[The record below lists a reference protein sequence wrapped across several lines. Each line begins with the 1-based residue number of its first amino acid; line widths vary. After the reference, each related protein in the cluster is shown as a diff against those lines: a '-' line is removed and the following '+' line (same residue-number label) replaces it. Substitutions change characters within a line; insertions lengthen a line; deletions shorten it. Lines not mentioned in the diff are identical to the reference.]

1 MVSTPP
7 LRVMKDGMVPV
18 VLSTMAEIDVEV
30 AQVPMQ
36 DRIEGV
42 ASSESELTVPWEIT
56 SVSVGSFFTVVV
68 IVCLVGASQP
78 T

>member
-1 MVSTPP
+1 M
-7 LRVMKDGMVPV
+7 PV
-18 VLSTMAEIDVEV
+18 VLSTMAEIDVVV

-42 ASSESELTVPWEIT
+42 ANKESALTVPWEIV
-56 SVSVGSFFTVVV
+56 SVSAGSFLTVVV